1 MRFDSTLYYHVG
13 EDYSW
18 PLLFDEM
25 HETVGLLDELGYTGM
40 WLAEHHFAWD
50 GWYRS
55 GSNPIL
61 FGADV
66 ARFSDRL
73 RVGQCGVIVPDWH
86 PIRLAEDIAFLDQ
99 ATKGRVDFGIAPGI
113 NSRACMNFHEA
124 ADRRDRA
131 RNKRLFEE
139 ALDVVLAALY
149 QESFSHK
156 GEFFQFPAPGWVDN
170 KMVQNPKYHDESGEM
185 VKMAIAP
192 RPYQERLPIFQM
204 AESKSSTTLCAKRGI
219 GTMSQGLSPG
229 RSLENWKLYQ
239 QVASETHGRP
249 YALGEGMAMMRPCY
263 VAETQEQAEKDCKEG
278 YTLLGQWGSHG
289 LYKDWA
295 PMVTEQELDPGDEK
309 LTFFDFQIKHGM
321 LLIGSPDNVAAQ
333 IERLNTEVG
342 CQHLALFLNIP
353 LLSFEQ
359 VKRSLTLFAEEIMPR
374 FMSDEER
381 VKVGLGS
388 Q

>member
-18 PLLFDEM
+18 PVLFDEM
-25 HETVGLLDELGYTGM
+25 HETVGLLDELGYTGV

-73 RVGQCGVIVPDWH
+73 RIGQCGVVVPDWH
-86 PIRLAEDIAFLDQ
+86 PLRLAEDIAFLDQ

-124 ADRRDRA
+124 GDRRDRA
-131 RNKRLFEE
+131 HNKRLFEE

-156 GEFFQFPAPGWVDN
+156 GEFYEFPAPGWIDN
-170 KMVQNPKYHDESGEM
+170 KMLKNPKYHAENGA
-185 VKMAIAP
+185 VIKMAISP
-192 RPYQERLPIFQM
+192 RPYQERLPIYQM
-204 AESKSSTTLCAKRGI
+204 AESKSSTRVCAQRGI

-239 QVASETHGRP
+239 QVATETHGRP

-263 VAETQEQAEKDCKEG
+263 VAETQDQAEKDCKEG
-278 YTLLGQWGSHG
+278 YNLLGQWGSHG
-289 LYKDWA
+289 LYKDWT
-295 PMVTEQELDPGDEK
+295 PMVTEEELEPGDED

-333 IERLNTEVG
+333 IERLNSEVG

-359 VKRSLTLFAEEIMPR
+359 VKRSITLFAEEIMPQ
-374 FMSDEER
+374 FMSADER
-381 VKVGLGS
+381 TKAGLS
-388 Q
+388 S

>member
-18 PLLFDEM
+18 PALFDEM

-73 RVGQCGVIVPDWH
+73 RVGQCGVILPDWH
-86 PIRLAEDIAFLDQ
+86 PLRLAEDIAFLDQ

-124 ADRRDRA
+124 GDRRDRD

-149 QESFSHK
+149 QETFSHK
-156 GEFFQFPAPGWVDN
+156 GEFFEFPAPGWIDN
-170 KMVQNPKYHDESGEM
+170 EMVHDPKYHAEDGEM

-192 RPYQERLPIFQM
+192 RPYQKRLPIYQM
-204 AESKSSTTLCAKRGI
+204 AESKGSTTQCARRGI

-239 QVASETHGRP
+239 QVATETHGRA
-249 YALGEGMAMMRPCY
+249 YELGEGMAMMRPVY
-263 VAETQEQAEKDCKEG
+263 VAETQEQAEKDCKDG
-278 YTLLGQWGSHG
+278 YNLLGQWGSHG

-295 PMVTEQELDPGDEK
+295 PMVTEEELESGDED

-321 LLIGSPDNVAAQ
+321 LLIGSPENVAAQ
-333 IERLNTEVG
+333 IKRLNTEVG
-342 CQHLALFLNIP
+342 CEHLALFLNIP
-353 LLSFEQ
+353 MLSYEQ
-359 VKRSLTLFAEEIMPR
+359 VTRSLTLFAQEVMPQ
-374 FMSDEER
+374 FMSAEER
-381 VKVGLGS
+381 AKVRLS
-388 Q
+388 A

>member
-18 PLLFDEM
+18 PVLFDEM
-25 HETVGLLDELGYTGM
+25 HETVGLLDKLGYTGV

-61 FGADV
+61 FGGDV

-73 RVGQCGVIVPDWH
+73 RIGQCGVVVPDWH
-86 PIRLAEDIAFLDQ
+86 PLRLAEDIAFLDQ

-124 ADRRDRA
+124 GDRRDRA

-139 ALDVVLAALY
+139 ALDVVLVALY

-156 GEFFQFPAPGWVDN
+156 GEFYEFPAPGWIDN
-170 KMVQNPKYHDESGEM
+170 KMLQNPKYHAENGA
-185 VKMAIAP
+185 VIKMAISP
-192 RPYQERLPIFQM
+192 RPYQERLPIYQM
-204 AESKSSTTLCAKRGI
+204 AESKSSTRVCAQRGI

-239 QVASETHGRP
+239 QVATETHGRP

-263 VAETQEQAEKDCKEG
+263 VAETQDQAEKDCKEG
-278 YTLLGQWGSHG
+278 YNLLGQWGSHG

-295 PMVTEQELDPGDEK
+295 PMVTEEELEPGDE
-309 LTFFDFQIKHGM
+309 
-321 LLIGSPDNVAAQ
+321 
-333 IERLNTEVG
+333 
-342 CQHLALFLNIP
+342 HL
-353 LLSFEQ
+353 
-359 VKRSLTLFAEEIMPR
+359 
-374 FMSDEER
+374 
-381 VKVGLGS
+381 
-388 Q
+388 

>member
-18 PLLFDEM
+18 PVLFDEM
-25 HETVGLLDELGYTGM
+25 HETVELLDELGYTGM

-73 RVGQCGVIVPDWH
+73 RVGQCGVVVPDWH
-86 PIRLAEDIAFLDQ
+86 PLRLAEDIAFLDQ

-113 NSRACMNFHEA
+113 NSRACMNFHDS

-131 RNKRLFEE
+131 KNKRLFEE
-139 ALDVVLAALY
+139 ALDVVLAALN
-149 QESFSHK
+149 QETFSHK
-156 GEFFQFPAPGWVDN
+156 GEFFTFPAPGWVDN
-170 KMVQNPKYHDESGEM
+170 KMVHDPKYHAEDGEV
-185 VKMAIAP
+185 VKIAIAP
-192 RPYQERLPIFQM
+192 RPYQNPLPIFQM
-204 AESKSSTTLCAKRGI
+204 AESKDSTIRCAERGI

-229 RSLENWKLYQ
+229 RSLENWKVYQ
-239 QVASETHGRP
+239 QVVSETQGRP
-249 YALGEGMAMMRPCY
+249 YALGEGLAMMRPCY
-263 VAETQEQAEKDCKEG
+263 VAATQEQAEKDCRDG
-278 YTLLGQWGSHG
+278 YNLLGDWGSHG
-289 LYKDWA
+289 LYKDWT
-295 PMVTEQELDPGDEK
+295 PMVTEEELEPGDED

-321 LLIGSPDNVAAQ
+321 LLIGSPENVAAQ
-333 IERLNTEVG
+333 IERLNSKVG
-342 CQHLALFLNIP
+342 CEHIALFLNIP

-359 VKRSLTLFAEEIMPR
+359 VKSSLRLFAEQVMPR
-374 FMSDEER
+374 FMSSEER
-381 VKVGLGS
+381 AAVGL
-388 Q
+388 